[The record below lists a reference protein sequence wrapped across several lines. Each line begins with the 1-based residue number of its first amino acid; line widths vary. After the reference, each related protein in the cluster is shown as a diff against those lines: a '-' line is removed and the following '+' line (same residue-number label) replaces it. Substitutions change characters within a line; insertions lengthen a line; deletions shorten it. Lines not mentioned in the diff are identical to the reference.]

1 MAHLVLL
8 CSAAYMHPLD
18 IHWIYTFG
26 SVVLIAALSFIG
38 MLALSISPHHLSRI
52 IPIMVSLA
60 AGALLGT
67 AFGHLLPESVERVGA
82 GRELAGLLLAGFVT
96 FFVLEKF
103 MGVWCNRCGGDHRH
117 SHFSHSHIQPQG
129 DTPALQTS
137 SLDSSRPMITN
148 LLVGAAIHS
157 FVDGMAI
164 ATGYITE
171 TRLGVIT
178 TIAVVLHEIPHHI
191 GDVSIL
197 IHKGIP
203 VVRAVLLNLLPA
215 TGGTLGAL
223 VVLLVGSRLTEVSV
237 VLLPF
242 TTANFLYIASAS
254 LMPELQHERG
264 MRQSLMQTMLFVA
277 GSLLTF
283 VSFGGPEP
291 H

>member
-1 MAHLVLL
+1 
-8 CSAAYMHPLD
+8 MHPLD
-18 IHWIYTFG
+18 IHWVYTFG
-26 SVVLIAALSFIG
+26 SVALIAALSFIG
-38 MLALSISPHHLSRI
+38 MLALSVSSHHLSRI

-67 AFGHLLPESVERVGA
+67 AFGHLLPESVERVGS

-96 FFVLEKF
+96 FFVLEKVL
-103 MGVWCNRCGGDHRH
+103 GVWCNRYGGDHDHTHLGH
-117 SHFSHSHIQPQG
+117 SHLHSHG
-129 DTPALQTS
+129 ETPTQQMS
-137 SLDSSRPMITN
+137 PSDSSRPMITN

-164 ATGYITE
+164 ATGYTTA

-178 TIAVVLHEIPHHI
+178 TIAVLLHEIPHHI

-197 IHKGIP
+197 IHKGVP
-203 VVRAVLLNLLPA
+203 VVRAVLLNVLPA

-223 VVLLVGSRLTEVSV
+223 IVLLVGTRLTD

-242 TTANFLYIASAS
+242 TTANFLYIAAAS

-264 MRQSLMQTMLFVA
+264 MRQSLTQTMLFIV
-277 GSLLTF
+277 GSVLTF

-291 H
+291 R

>member
-1 MAHLVLL
+1 
-8 CSAAYMHPLD
+8 MHPLD
-18 IHWIYTFG
+18 THWVYTFG
-26 SVVLIAALSFIG
+26 SVALIAALSFIG
-38 MLALSISPHHLSRI
+38 MLALSVSSHHLSRI

-67 AFGHLLPESVERVGA
+67 AFGHLLPESVERVGS

-96 FFVLEKF
+96 FFVLEKVL
-103 MGVWCNRCGGDHRH
+103 GVWCNRYGGDHDHTHLGH
-117 SHFSHSHIQPQG
+117 SHLHSHG
-129 DTPALQTS
+129 ETPTQQMS
-137 SLDSSRPMITN
+137 PSDSSRPMITN

-164 ATGYITE
+164 ATGYTTA

-178 TIAVVLHEIPHHI
+178 TIAVLLHEIPHHI

-197 IHKGIP
+197 IHKGVP
-203 VVRAVLLNLLPA
+203 VVRAVLLNVLPT

-223 VVLLVGSRLTEVSV
+223 IVLLVGTRLTD

-242 TTANFLYIASAS
+242 TTANFLYIAAAS

-264 MRQSLMQTMLFVA
+264 MRQSLTQTMLFIV
-277 GSLLTF
+277 GSVLTF

-291 H
+291 R

>member
-1 MAHLVLL
+1 
-8 CSAAYMHPLD
+8 
-18 IHWIYTFG
+18 
-26 SVVLIAALSFIG
+26 
-38 MLALSISPHHLSRI
+38 
-52 IPIMVSLA
+52 
-60 AGALLGT
+60 
-67 AFGHLLPESVERVGA
+67 
-82 GRELAGLLLAGFVT
+82 
-96 FFVLEKF
+96 
-103 MGVWCNRCGGDHRH
+103 
-117 SHFSHSHIQPQG
+117 
-129 DTPALQTS
+129 
-137 SLDSSRPMITN
+137 MITN

-178 TIAVVLHEIPHHI
+178 TIAVLLHEIPHHI

-215 TGGTLGAL
+215 AGGTLGAL
-223 VVLLVGSRLTEVSV
+223 VVLLVGSRLTEMSV

-264 MRQSLMQTMLFVA
+264 IRQSLMQTMLFVA

-283 VSFGGPEP
+283 ASFGGPEP